1 MLREQSSV
9 MLVVPL
15 SHIFFRSE
23 NSVHE
28 LMKSHSF
35 ILLVGLGGGGGNIYI
50 FFFFFKN
57 SAYMAVSSL
66 ELVLGYCAH

>member
-9 MLVVPL
+9 MLVVSL

-35 ILLVGLGGGGGNIYI
+35 ILLVGWGGGGEYM
-50 FFFFFKN
+50 FLFFFFKN

>member
-35 ILLVGLGGGGGNIYI
+35 ILLVGLGGGGGEYIYI
-50 FFFFFKN
+50 FFFF
-57 SAYMAVSSL
+57 
-66 ELVLGYCAH
+66 

>member
-35 ILLVGLGGGGGNIYI
+35 ILLVGWGGGGNICFC
-50 FFFFFKN
+50 FFFLKT
-57 SAYMAVSSL
+57 
-66 ELVLGYCAH
+66 VLTWL

>member
-9 MLVVPL
+9 MLVVSL

-35 ILLVGLGGGGGNIYI
+35 ILLVGWGGGGGIYVFV
-50 FFFFFKN
+50 FFF
-57 SAYMAVSSL
+57 
-66 ELVLGYCAH
+66 